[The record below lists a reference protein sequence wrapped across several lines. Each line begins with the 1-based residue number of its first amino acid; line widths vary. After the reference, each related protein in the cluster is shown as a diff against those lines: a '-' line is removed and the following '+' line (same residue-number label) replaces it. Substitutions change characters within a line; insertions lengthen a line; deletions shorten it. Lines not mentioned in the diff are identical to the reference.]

1 MITLPNLT
9 VQAQSNAD
17 PYATNGYASGLT
29 TGYTGGPPIA
39 IRGLPNWSGLTPTWL
54 TGAQR
59 SSFSAANYNPLNFF
73 PGINQAS
80 ERLWL
85 RAEYLHW
92 WTEGM
97 DTPALAT
104 TSPDGT
110 DQDDAAAL
118 GLPGT
123 TVLFGGEIND
133 DSTHGMRLKAGFFLT
148 RSAAFGIEGEYFGL
162 AEQDDSF
169 SASTGRSIVGRPFY
183 RTDTDRETAQLIDF
197 PGIVDGNL
205 SIRSSS
211 DLRSYLL
218 AGRASLCPTCGGNC
232 VACRNTDRVDWIVG
246 YRYIELEDSLSFNE
260 NLTSLGPPG
269 DIALSESFSTNN
281 EFNGLQLGVTYQAN
295 LKRVWLESLL
305 RVAVGNNSQRVR
317 ISGQTAITEFGIT
330 ETSEG
335 GLLAQRFN
343 SGTFEREEFT
353 MIPELGLTL
362 GFRFTDWLHATAG
375 YSLVYLPAVVRAGD
389 QIDTDVNPELL
400 APATDPL
407 TAGNRPRFE
416 FVETD
421 YWAQGLNLG
430 VQLQF

>member
-1 MITLPNLT
+1 MTLSSLP
-9 VQAQSNAD
+9 VRAQTSGD
-17 PYATNGYASGLT
+17 PYATGGYVSGLT
-29 TGYTGGPPIA
+29 TGFTGGPPIA
-39 IRGLPNWSGLTPTWL
+39 IQGLPNWSGLAPAWL

-59 SSFSAANYNPLNFF
+59 PSFNAASYNPLNFF
-73 PGINQAS
+73 PGIDQAS
-80 ERLWL
+80 DRLWL

-110 DQDDAAAL
+110 VQEDAAVL

-133 DSTHGMRLKAGFFLT
+133 DSTHGLRLKGGFFLT
-148 RSAAFGIEGEYFGL
+148 RSAAFGVEGEYFGL
-162 AEQDDSF
+162 AEQDDRF

-183 RTDTDRETAQLIDF
+183 RTDTDQETAQLIDF
-197 PGIVDGNL
+197 PGVVDGNL

-260 NLTSLGPPG
+260 NLTSLGTPG

-281 EFNGLQLGVTYQAN
+281 EFNGLQLGVTYQAT
-295 LKRVWLESLL
+295 VSY
-305 RVAVGNNSQRVR
+305 
-317 ISGQTAITEFGIT
+317 TH
-330 ETSEG
+330 
-335 GLLAQRFN
+335 
-343 SGTFEREEFT
+343 
-353 MIPELGLTL
+353 LTL
-362 GFRFTDWLHATAG
+362 PTTP
-375 YSLVYLPAVVRAGD
+375 YV
-389 QIDTDVNPELL
+389 
-400 APATDPL
+400 
-407 TAGNRPRFE
+407 
-416 FVETD
+416 
-421 YWAQGLNLG
+421 
-430 VQLQF
+430 